1 MELNMNEAEKKLR
14 KRRRH
19 IKQATDV
26 NRKHADMMKTE
37 NIARHERSRIQVR
50 SLGAYRV
57 PKIFQAVKRILRL
70 RQNRH
75 GHTFRTNSQIR

>member
-1 MELNMNEAEKKLR
+1 MNETEKKLR

-37 NIARHERSRIQVR
+37 SIARHKRSRIQVR
-50 SLGAYRV
+50 SEVLENRQIDYGKHMAW
-57 PKIFQAVKRILRL
+57 LR
-70 RQNRH
+70 R
-75 GHTFRTNSQIR
+75 

>member
-1 MELNMNEAEKKLR
+1 MNEAEKKLR

-37 NIARHERSRIQVR
+37 SIARHKRSRILKKENEFIRGEIQKIDR
-50 SLGAYRV
+50 GEFDDLFDITHRYR
-57 PKIFQAVKRILRL
+57 
-70 RQNRH
+70 
-75 GHTFRTNSQIR
+75 

>member
-1 MELNMNEAEKKLR
+1 MNEAEKKLR

-37 NIARHERSRIQVR
+37 SIARHERSRIQVR
-50 SLGAYRV
+50 SEVMENRQINYRSYM
-57 PKIFQAVKRILRL
+57 KWLE
-70 RQNRH
+70 N
-75 GHTFRTNSQIR
+75 

>member
-1 MELNMNEAEKKLR
+1 MNEAEKKLR

-37 NIARHERSRIQVR
+37 SIARHERSRIQVR
-50 SLGAYRV
+50 SEVMENRQINYRSHM
-57 PKIFQAVKRILRL
+57 KWLE
-70 RQNRH
+70 N
-75 GHTFRTNSQIR
+75 

>member
-1 MELNMNEAEKKLR
+1 MNEADKKLR

-37 NIARHERSRIQVR
+37 SIARHDRSRIQVR
-50 SLGAYRV
+50 SEVLENRQIDYRSHM
-57 PKIFQAVKRILRL
+57 KWLKK
-70 RQNRH
+70 
-75 GHTFRTNSQIR
+75 